1 MLPLDN
7 HEIAM
12 EVYVVM
18 LAATIS
24 LAAQEHNTKH
34 HH

>member
-1 MLPLDN
+1 
-7 HEIAM
+7 M

-18 LAATIS
+18 PAATIS